1 MKNLLLF
8 GLPFS
13 GKTTVGR
20 ILGEISG
27 LRFVDTDEELEKRY
41 GIPCRKLFRDR
52 GEKGF
57 RLLEQ
62 QLLESLREKDH
73 CVIALGGGTLVC
85 PENERAA
92 KELGGLIYLKCD
104 LAELKKRIGNQRPA
118 YLGSSDF
125 ETLVKKRAVMY
136 ELIADFVI
144 ETSAFSPKQAA
155 DYIGETVGKQFLR
168 TTL

>member
-13 GKTTVGR
+13 GKTTAGR

-27 LRFVDTDEELEKRY
+27 LEFIDTDEELEKQH
-41 GIPCRKLFRDR
+41 GCSCRKLFRDS
-52 GEKGF
+52 GEQGF
-57 RLLEQ
+57 RLLER
-62 QLLESLREKDH
+62 QLLESLRGKDH
-73 CVIALGGGTLVC
+73 CVIALGGGTVAY
-85 PENERAA
+85 PENEKAA
-92 KELGGLIYLKCD
+92 RELGPLIYLKCD
-104 LAELKKRIGNQRPA
+104 LAELKKRLGNERPA

-144 ETSAFSPKQAA
+144 ETSALSPKQAA
-155 DYIGETVGKQFLR
+155 DYIGETVGKQFLG